1 MPLLAIPMRIY
12 EASIAYN
19 VVQQGPVEPL
29 NTPEKIV
36 DYLRDAFERQ
46 PMVETLWLI
55 CLNRKNRPIGRTLIT
70 SGTLTGSLVHPR
82 EVFMVAVLSSA
93 AAIVVAHNHPGGDP
107 APSSADLQVTRR
119 LHEAATAMDI
129 ELIDHVIVG
138 LPEDDPAGRGFY
150 SFRSAGLL

>member
-1 MPLLAIPMRIY
+1 
-12 EASIAYN
+12 
-19 VVQQGPVEPL
+19 
-29 NTPEKIV
+29 
-36 DYLRDAFERQ
+36 
-46 PMVETLWLI
+46 
-55 CLNRKNRPIGRTLIT
+55 
-70 SGTLTGSLVHPR
+70 
-82 EVFMVAVLSSA
+82 VFKVAVLSSA

>member
-1 MPLLAIPMRIY
+1 MRIY

-19 VVQQGPVEPL
+19 IVHQGAVEPL

-46 PMVETLWLI
+46 PTVETLWLI

-82 EVFMVAVLSSA
+82 EVFKVAVLSSA

>member
-1 MPLLAIPMRIY
+1 MRIY

-19 VVQQGPVEPL
+19 VVHQGPVEPL

-46 PMVETLWLI
+46 PTVETLWLI
-55 CLNRKNRPIGRTLIT
+55 CLNRKNRPIGRTLVS

-82 EVFMVAVLSSA
+82 EVFKVAVLSSA
-93 AAIVVAHNHPGGDP
+93 AAIVVAHNHPSGDP

-119 LHEAATAMDI
+119 LREAASAIDI

-138 LPEDDPAGRGFY
+138 LPEDDPAGKGYY